1 MFSVGY
7 LFYPNYVRTVP
18 KICCSGRALDCVKGE
33 GGDLPVVM
41 DKLCIL
47 IGMLVVWI
55 HTFVKTHGTVRL
67 RPGHLSVGLNS
78 VVIKVIGT
86 GRGTEKL
93 KHKF

>member
-1 MFSVGY
+1 MVS
-7 LFYPNYVRTVP
+7 
-18 KICCSGRALDCVKGE
+18 KMCCSGRALDCVKGE

-41 DKLCIL
+41 DKLCNL
-47 IGMLVVWI
+47 IGMLVVRI
-55 HTFVKTHGTVRL
+55 RIFVKTHGPAHL

-78 VVIKVIGT
+78 VVIKIIET